1 MFEVC
6 ECSLGA
12 SLKKILFFQVLFIF
26 FIFERIDHGT
36 LRAGKFLQ
44 RCAYFADL
52 RGIYPKIEV
61 RGCSCEEFLS

>member
-1 MFEVC
+1 MQFGGQFEKDFV
-6 ECSLGA
+6 
-12 SLKKILFFQVLFIF
+12 FF

>member
-26 FIFERIDHGT
+26 LSFKGSITEPYGLENSWRGVLILPICGEFIQR
-36 LRAGKFLQ
+36 LRYAG
-44 RCAYFADL
+44 
-52 RGIYPKIEV
+52 V
-61 RGCSCEEFLS
+61 RVKNF